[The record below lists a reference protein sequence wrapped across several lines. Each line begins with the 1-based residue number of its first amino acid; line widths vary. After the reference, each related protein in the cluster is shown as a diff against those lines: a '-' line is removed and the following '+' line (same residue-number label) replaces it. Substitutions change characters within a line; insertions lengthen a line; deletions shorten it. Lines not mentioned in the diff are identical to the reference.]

1 MNHYSRELL
10 IRLIWLALWFI
21 TLLGATIFW
30 FDQASSSPNETSIF
44 KPTRKIYQL
53 KMMSEATLD
62 DANKVAI
69 EAKENRGSMPCNE
82 RSRAILKIRVME
94 GYSLNSEGAD
104 NLLSQIQQRI
114 DFSLSCSEWIEN
126 MQALSKL
133 NLLNRDTVKN
143 KNKSA
148 FFEEALTERVS
159 WNRRLPCVYYQNI
172 QNFSLAVGNPVQCRL
187 ENLELSTPAFLTNSG
202 MKKTIDFSKIVLANA
217 PSETL
222 TRINQ
227 KELLLTLEPTLQG
240 KLDNLEQC
248 LTHPENCNRIQR
260 LPALKHVSVVI
271 LDTKSGD
278 ILATLCWSGPCEKF
292 KAYGNLGALLV
303 ETPPASTA
311 KLLHAMVL
319 AENGNIDPLMIQRQ
333 IKTSGQI
340 DSLVS
345 KRNEWWEK
353 QAICEGEIDQCQH
366 PKKIKS
372 IAKLLNWMDDCPT
385 NDIQCGRLSLLNDS
399 ESMILPGFIGKIKI
413 TDSNSKNGNMLSWK
427 EYDEIRQGKRKS
439 PGSATYFNTALA
451 VQSSIGAGDSR
462 TSALGLAH
470 LSGQIYR
477 ISHGQN
483 LVQPS
488 LIKQL
493 DGSKEGSVPTAALR
507 KAAQN
512 VLIGMHKV
520 LEPAET
526 GWSGPGTV
534 SGAFQRE
541 FNRPCTEDCGVW
553 AKTGTVSQKD
563 PGFGGATL
571 FTGIIDL
578 AQLNKWMMKSE
589 LDSRGRKLSI
599 GIVAYPKASVNSVH
613 VASELAMHLAAE
625 LSVKGD
631 EK

>member
-10 IRLIWLALWFI
+10 IRLIWLALWLF
-21 TLLGATIFW
+21 TLLGATILW

-44 KPTRKIYQL
+44 KPARKIYQL
-53 KMMSEATLD
+53 KIMSEATQHESIQVEI
-62 DANKVAI
+62 A
-69 EAKENRGSMPCNE
+69 AKSTQESLPCNE
-82 RSRAILKIRVME
+82 RGFAILKIRVMD
-94 GYSLNSEGAD
+94 GFSLNSESAD
-104 NLLSQIQQRI
+104 NLLHLIQQRI

-126 MQALSKL
+126 MQVLSKL
-133 NLLNRDTVKN
+133 NLLNKDTP
-143 KNKSA
+143 KSKSD

-172 QNFSLAVGNPVQCRL
+172 KNFGLAVGNPVQCRR
-187 ENLELSTPAFLTNSG
+187 ENLDLSTPEFLANSG
-202 MKKTIDFSKIVLANA
+202 MKKTIEFSKIILANA
-217 PSETL
+217 TSETL
-222 TRINQ
+222 ANINQ
-227 KELLLTLEPTLQG
+227 NELLMTLEPRLQG

-248 LTHPENCNRIQR
+248 LTRPENCNQIQK

-271 LDTKSGD
+271 MDTKSGD

-292 KAYGNLGALLV
+292 KSYGNLGALLV

-319 AENGNIDPLMIQRQ
+319 AENGNIDPLMLQRQ

-353 QAICEGEIDQCQH
+353 QAICDGQLEQCQH
-366 PKKIKS
+366 SKKIKS
-372 IAKLLNWMDDCPT
+372 IAKLLNWKDDCPN
-385 NDIQCGRLSLLNDS
+385 NDIQCGRLSLLSDT
-399 ESMILPGFIGKIKI
+399 ESMFLPGFIGKIKI
-413 TDSNSKNGNMLSWK
+413 TDLSSKTGNMLSWK

-439 PGSATYFNTALA
+439 PGSSTYFNTSLA

-477 ISHGQN
+477 TSQGQN
-483 LVQPS
+483 LVRPT

-493 DGSKEGSVPTAALR
+493 NSSKEGSAPTAAMR
-507 KAAQN
+507 KAAQT

-520 LEPAET
+520 VEPAET

-541 FNRPCTEDCGVW
+541 FKRPCTENCGVW

-563 PGFGGATL
+563 RGFGGATL
-571 FTGIIDL
+571 FTGIIDV
-578 AQLNKWMMKSE
+578 AQLNKWMTKSE
-589 LDSRGRKLSI
+589 LDSEGRKLSI
-599 GIVAYPKASVNSVH
+599 GIVAYPKASINSVH
-613 VASELAMHLAAE
+613 AASELAMYLAAE
-625 LSVKGD
+625 LSVNRDQK
-631 EK
+631 